1 MRQTI
6 ADAERDFKATPTTT
20 GVNPFADIDTGVGQF
35 DTTPTTDIT
44 TRGETV
50 LGKPPIEKFD
60 PAEAALSNTGTSID
74 ALNPNNRQLHFDNT
88 EKLRE
93 AARNGEITDAEYK
106 RLSAFDATKTM
117 GLDPVT
123 GTLSSIAYQTVQA
136 AAGDQTVGNAISDI
150 ANNIQGV
157 AGNIT
162 PEEQVKYQEIITGE
176 KIYRDPILGM
186 VDQPE
191 KGTLAG
197 IGDLPDIS
205 DEFAMFDL
213 PEPTPTPVEF
223 ELLMQILLMMMLV
236 GTHR

>member
-1 MRQTI
+1 MSDSEIADVKAISYKGDVDTNLLDTLVDLEDAKKKEADVLGITAAEDKRQGEAEMRQTI

-20 GVNPFADIDTGVGQF
+20 GVNPFADIDTGVGEF

-123 GTLSSIAYQTVQA
+123 GTLS
-136 AAGDQTVGNAISDI
+136 
-150 ANNIQGV
+150 
-157 AGNIT
+157 
-162 PEEQVKYQEIITGE
+162 
-176 KIYRDPILGM
+176 L
-186 VDQPE
+186 
-191 KGTLAG
+191 
-197 IGDLPDIS
+197 
-205 DEFAMFDL
+205 
-213 PEPTPTPVEF
+213 
-223 ELLMQILLMMMLV
+223 
-236 GTHR
+236 